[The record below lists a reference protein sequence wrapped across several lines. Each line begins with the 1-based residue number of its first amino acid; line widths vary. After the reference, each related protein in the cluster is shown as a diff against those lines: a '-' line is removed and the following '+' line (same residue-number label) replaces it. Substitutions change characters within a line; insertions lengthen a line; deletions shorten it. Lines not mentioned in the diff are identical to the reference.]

1 MRQEGNKGISSM
13 VGDGFVVA
21 YEKGGT
27 WYILPLNYNFTDIGY
42 FVYPNRNHT
51 LSIPLLPELRVN
63 YPGCYRIYYNAS
75 IESFSPS
82 LQKTVYLMDEFRL
95 SNDLSDVKQACK
107 NVFADPSVPEL
118 DGGDEVFQKYVSD
131 HIRYPADFNTDML
144 YYVTCRL
151 SVNPEGKVVQV
162 DVLDKTCPASIKAEA
177 IRLLEKMPCWN
188 PASAFQVFGNRTAY
202 MAVRFC
208 QVE

>member
-1 MRQEGNKGISSM
+1 M
-13 VGDGFVVA
+13 
-21 YEKGGT
+21 
-27 WYILPLNYNFTDIGY
+27 
-42 FVYPNRNHT
+42 
-51 LSIPLLPELRVN
+51 N
-63 YPGCYRIYYNAS
+63 YPGRYRIYYNAS

-107 NVFADPSVPEL
+107 NVFADPSVLEL

-131 HIRYPADFNTDML
+131 HIRYPADFNMDML

-177 IRLLEKMPCWN
+177 IRLLEKMPYWN
-188 PASAFQVFGNRTAY
+188 PASSFQVFGNRTAY
-202 MAVRFC
+202 VLSLIHI
-208 QVE
+208 

>member
-1 MRQEGNKGISSM
+1 M
-13 VGDGFVVA
+13 
-21 YEKGGT
+21 
-27 WYILPLNYNFTDIGY
+27 
-42 FVYPNRNHT
+42 
-51 LSIPLLPELRVN
+51 N
-63 YPGCYRIYYNAS
+63 YPGRYRIYYNAS

-107 NVFADPSVPEL
+107 NVFADPSVLEL

-131 HIRYPADFNTDML
+131 HIRYPADFNMDML

-151 SVNPEGKVVQV
+151 SVNPEGKAVQV

-177 IRLLEKMPCWN
+177 IRLLEKMPYWN
-188 PASAFQVFGNRTAY
+188 PASSFQVFGNRTAY
-202 MAVRFC
+202 VAVRFC